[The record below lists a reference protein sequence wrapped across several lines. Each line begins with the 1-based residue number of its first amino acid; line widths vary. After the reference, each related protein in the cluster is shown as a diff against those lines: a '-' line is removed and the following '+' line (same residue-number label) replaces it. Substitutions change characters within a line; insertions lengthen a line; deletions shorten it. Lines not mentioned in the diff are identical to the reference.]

1 MKSALRPSTAEL
13 MDERRVALLVEERV
27 FVCDKAV
34 VLCMV
39 EEHIAV

>member
-13 MDERRVALLVEERV
+13 MVERAVALLVEERV
-27 FVCDKAV
+27 FVSDRAA